1 MSKKYL
7 EFETVEGSLV
17 DNQPVNEED
26 GISVEASLVDQ
37 IRRQRDLEVEE
48 HGLYNDDD
56 DTLGQYDS
64 ENECTIMIPNDDG
77 EYSDVE

>member
-1 MSKKYL
+1 MPACCSSRTPG
-7 EFETVEGSLV
+7 FM
-17 DNQPVNEED
+17 
-26 GISVEASLVDQ
+26 
-37 IRRQRDLEVEE
+37 EVEE
-48 HGLYNDDD
+48 DDLYNDDDDD